1 MMRERK
7 TILKKNYL
15 KAKKTLLLKNFF
27 SLNIKKILK
36 QKNKELFNELNHNKI
51 NKFQHF
57 FKKIKKDK
65 KYLIVGTKDHT
76 KKVLELLSI
85 SNKQYS
91 NIYYFNFKKNDYPS
105 NKKKK
110 LNNFKNIKYLGD
122 LKWENVL
129 ISSHQYQDDIIKFLK
144 NKNILNFI
152 NAYKNYHTNILDS
165 Y

>member
-1 MMRERK
+1 M
-7 TILKKNYL
+7 I
-15 KAKKTLLLKNFF
+15 
-27 SLNIKKILK
+27 IQVI
-36 QKNKELFNELNHNKI
+36 
-51 NKFQHF
+51 
-57 FKKIKKDK
+57 
-65 KYLIVGTKDHT
+65 
-76 KKVLELLSI
+76 
-85 SNKQYS
+85 
-91 NIYYFNFKKNDYPS
+91 
-105 NKKKK
+105 KKKK